1 MNIKK
6 MLKQAQAMQT
16 KLQEEVQEMTLEGSA
31 GGGMVTIVM
40 RGTKEVTEVRISP
53 DVIDPEDPEML
64 QDLIVAAFNDVA
76 RKIDEAVQEK
86 MGGMGAGLGIP
97 GL

>member
-1 MNIKK
+1 VNIKK

-40 RGTKEVTEVRISP
+40 RGTKEVTEVRVSP
-53 DVIDPEDPEML
+53 EVIDPEDPEML
-64 QDLIVAAFNDVA
+64 QDLILAAFNDVA
-76 RKIDEAVQEK
+76 RKIDDAVQEK